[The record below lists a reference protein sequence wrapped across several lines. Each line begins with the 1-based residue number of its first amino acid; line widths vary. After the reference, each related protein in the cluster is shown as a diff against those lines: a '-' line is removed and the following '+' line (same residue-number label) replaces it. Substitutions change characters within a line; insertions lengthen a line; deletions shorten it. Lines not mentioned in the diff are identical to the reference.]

1 MPAYNRIMSL
11 RSGIFG
17 IGYALLTLPVAHA
30 TVYHCVSGG
39 QQVYTDIPCTPESQ
53 PAQLPRINRADPATD
68 SGGLARQFDHDAAH
82 AHKRRDHDNAAWL
95 ETYQAKKARDAAIR
109 KGLVEGR
116 VVEGMTPTDVE
127 RVLGVPASTLG
138 SKAAPRR
145 WSYRNGR
152 ARKTVAFKNGRVS
165 SIRESGSSRR

>member
-1 MPAYNRIMSL
+1 MSL
-11 RSGIFG
+11 RFGIFG

-30 TVYHCVSGG
+30 AVYHCVSGG
-39 QQVYTDIPCTPESQ
+39 RQVYTDIPCTPESQ

-82 AHKRRDHDNAAWL
+82 VHQRRDHDNAAWL
-95 ETYQAKKARDAAIR
+95 EMYRAKKARDAAIR

-116 VVEGMTPTDVE
+116 VVEGMTPAEVE

-138 SKAAPRR
+138 SKTAPRR

-165 SIRESGSSRR
+165 SISERSGKRR